1 MTMLTAQQEFNMAQ
15 MLQSLNI
22 DLSLL
27 GYDKD
32 EEKWI
37 D

>member
-27 GYDKD
+27 GYDED